1 MRSTWV
7 KRTPR
12 YKVGDWVTTAARPA
26 RRVWQIV
33 EYRGPL
39 SHDGMPIYRL
49 RHTSE
54 WGVNESEKRED
65 WLEPYTGPIPAAA
78 PAAG

>member
-12 YKVGDWVTTAARPA
+12 YKVGDWVTAHSSPA
-26 RRVWQIV
+26 RWVCQVI

-54 WGVNESEKRED
+54 WGEDLFESRED
-65 WLEPYTGPIPAAA
+65 GLQPHTGPVPAAT
-78 PAAG
+78 PAGG

>member
-12 YKVGDWVTTAARPA
+12 YKVGDWVTYPSNPFPIACQ
-26 RRVWQIV
+26 VI
-33 EYRGPL
+33 EHRGPL
-39 SHDGMPIYRL
+39 SHDGVHIYRL

-54 WGVNESEKRED
+54 WGEDLFETRED
-65 WLEPYTGPIPAAA
+65 SVQPYTGPVPAAA
-78 PAAG
+78 PAGG